1 MSGGGWGE
9 QGMGRISRSDT
20 FLAGAGGTGES
31 TAAVSGA
38 GGGFT
43 RVYVCESVSVRGM
56 TGGGE

>member
-1 MSGGGWGE
+1 
-9 QGMGRISRSDT
+9 MGRISRSDT

-43 RVYVCESVSVRGM
+43 RVSVSVRGM

>member
-1 MSGGGWGE
+1 
-9 QGMGRISRSDT
+9 MGRSSRSDT